1 MFVTAIVGLAG
12 ASDVRASGDLPGPLG
27 TSDKLVVVVGTFA
40 LVAPSEIGTLI
51 HDRRADF
58 VLGWSWQV
66 PITRSFHHRLVGGLN
81 WAPWTPDHHFGQRL
95 GYRFG
100 ARDFLIGMGVAHDNS
115 NTTLSPE
122 VGLKFVHGS
131 GRDPQLD
138 VSLHI
143 LVRIDVA
150 PALGAFRTAT
160 VFLGW
165 NLF

>member
-1 MFVTAIVGLAG
+1 MLVTVIVGLAG
-12 ASDVRASGDLPGPLG
+12 ASDVRASGHLPGPLG
-27 TSDKLVVVVGTFA
+27 TSDDFLVVLGIVA
-40 LVAPSEIGTLI
+40 LIAPSEIGTLI
-51 HDRRADF
+51 HDGRADF

-66 PITRSFHHRLVGGLN
+66 PITRSFRHRLVGGLD

-95 GYRFG
+95 GYRLG
-100 ARDFLIGMGVAHDNS
+100 ARDFLAGMGVAHDNS

-122 VGLKFVHGS
+122 VGLRFVHGS
-131 GRDPQLD
+131 GGDRQLD